1 MPEIISL
8 GGFNEL
14 VTAKYGWM
22 IYNKNDTYIG
32 SSIREYG
39 EWSPGEIEII
49 KQLLEP
55 SDVVIELGSN
65 IGPHTV
71 PIAQLVPEGL
81 VYAFEPQNII
91 FENLCANISI
101 NSLTNCICEK
111 LAISESI
118 NDNFHALF
126 FDFSRPQNFGAFSL
140 EKIKKNSNYSVPIQ
154 TLDNKFSNLQNLKLL
169 KMDIEGMELNALK
182 GGKNL
187 IKRTQPFLYLENDR
201 GKENSKNLIEYL
213 WSLDYK
219 LYWHVTRM
227 FQENNFFK
235 NKKNIFDNQ
244 GSFNMLCIPKKINV
258 NVQLPLVE
266 DSNFHPLWSKNK

>member
-14 VTAKYGWM
+14 VKAKYGWM

-49 KQLLEP
+49 KQLVKP
-55 SDVVIELGSN
+55 FDVVIELGSN
-65 IGPHTV
+65 IGSHTV

-111 LAISESI
+111 FALS
-118 NDNFHALF
+118 DNNNEILCAPNS
-126 FDFSRPQNFGAFSL
+126 DFLKLENFGASVL
-140 EKIKKNSNYSVPIQ
+140 EKSKNNFNYSVPVE
-154 TLDNKFSNLQNLKLL
+154 TLDNKFSDLQRLKLL

-182 GGKNL
+182 GGENL
-187 IKRTQPFLYLENDR
+187 IKRTQPFLYLEND
-201 GKENSKNLIEYL
+201 GKGENSKKLIEYL
-213 WSLDYK
+213 CNLDYK
-219 LYWHVTRM
+219 LYWHRIRM
-227 FQENNFFK
+227 FSKNNFFK
-235 NKKNIFDNQ
+235 SQRNIFGKQ
-244 GSFNMLCIPKKINV
+244 VSSNMLGIPKKIDV
-258 NVQLPLVE
+258 DVQLPLVE
-266 DSNFHPLWSKNK
+266 DSNYHPI

>member
-14 VTAKYGWM
+14 VKAKYGWM

-39 EWSPGEIEII
+39 EWSSEEIEII
-49 KQLLEP
+49 KQIVKP
-55 SDVVIELGSN
+55 SDVVIEIGSN
-65 IGPHTV
+65 IGAHTV
-71 PIAQLVPEGL
+71 PIAQLVPEGF

-111 LAISESI
+111 FALS
-118 NDNFHALF
+118 DNKNENLCAPNSNFLK
-126 FDFSRPQNFGAFSL
+126 PENFGGAVL
-140 EKIKKNSNYSVPIQ
+140 EKSKNNFNYSVSVE
-154 TLDNKFSNLQNLKLL
+154 TLDNKLSNLKSLKLL

-219 LYWHVTRM
+219 LYWHVPRM

-235 NKKNIFDNQ
+235 SKKNIFDNQ
-244 GSFNMLCIPKKINV
+244 GSFNMLGIPNKVDV

-266 DSNFHPLWSKNK
+266 DSNFHPYWSNK

>member
-14 VTAKYGWM
+14 VKAKYGWM

-39 EWSPGEIEII
+39 EWSSGEIEII
-49 KQLLEP
+49 KQLVKP

-65 IGPHTV
+65 IGAHTV
-71 PIAQLVPEGL
+71 PIAKLVPEGL

-111 LAISESI
+111 FALS
-118 NDNFHALF
+118 DNKNENLCAPNSNFLK
-126 FDFSRPQNFGAFSL
+126 PENFGAAFL
-140 EKIKKNSNYSVPIQ
+140 EKSKNNFNYSVPVE
-154 TLDNKFSNLQNLKLL
+154 TLDNKLSHLKSLKLV

-182 GGKNL
+182 GGVNL
-187 IKRTQPFLYLENDR
+187 IKRTQPFLYFENDR
-201 GKENSKNLIEYL
+201 KGDNSKKLIEYL
-213 WSLDYK
+213 WNLDYK

-227 FQENNFFK
+227 FKKNNFFK

-244 GSFNMLCIPKKINV
+244 GSFNVVGIPKKIDV
-258 NVQLPLVE
+258 DVQLPLVE
-266 DSNFHPLWSKNK
+266 DSNFHPYWSKK